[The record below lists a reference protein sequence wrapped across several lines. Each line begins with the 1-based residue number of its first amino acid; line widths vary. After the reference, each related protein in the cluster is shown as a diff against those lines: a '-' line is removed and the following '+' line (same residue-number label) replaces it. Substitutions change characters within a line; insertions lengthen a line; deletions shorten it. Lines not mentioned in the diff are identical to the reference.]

1 VKTILLTLLLTG
13 FGLAAQVPIPAP
25 AASAAPAVPGPGADP
40 GPTRDAFA
48 RAAADRRSAA
58 ATGQPLPGR
67 KPGPA
72 TPVAGP
78 ATPAVT
84 APAAAAPGAP
94 VPAALTPAAPA
105 APTVAGSAK
114 VGAAPNPDDEMV
126 PEGMLKLQKADA
138 DQVLTLYSLFV
149 GRTILRPATL
159 PTPQITFMA
168 QTPLTKREAIQALD
182 VVLGMNG
189 IGMIPVG
196 EKFVKAV
203 ALANVNQSG
212 APFGTGLGEN
222 LPEMG
227 QYVTHIVQL
236 LYAKPSEMIQ
246 ALTPF
251 ASTIPN
257 PILAVDSSQILILRD
272 FAENV
277 KRMLELIK
285 KIDVNVPSEFVSEVI
300 PIKYAI
306 ASDIAGALNSLSS
319 GGGGGATVGSSG
331 TGGGGRTGGLG
342 SRGGGIGG
350 MRGGGLGVSGGMG
363 GVGGMGGMGVGG
375 INQMGA
381 TGAAGAAGGAN
392 ASFTDRIRGII
403 GRAGGAG
410 GAAGSGDI
418 QVIGQTK
425 IISDERTNSL
435 LIYATR
441 EDMRT
446 IKKIIEQLDVVL
458 AQVLLEAV
466 IMEVTLDD
474 SKNFG
479 VSYVQKTPSTAGS
492 FSGIG
497 MVNNGNNL
505 SPFNPFSGVT
515 NATAGSVPGGLSYL
529 GSFGNDLDVTV
540 TALASNSKTRILQRP
555 RIQTSHAVQA
565 SLFVGQ
571 SRPYP
576 TGSYYGGGAYGG
588 YSSIQQMQIGVSID
602 VTPLINQD
610 GLVVMDI
617 HTKIDS
623 VSGTVT
629 IANVGDVPVTSSKE
643 AQAKVA
649 VRDHD
654 TIMLGGLI
662 DTSKSQNNSGIP
674 YLKDIPLLGVL
685 FRSNSKS
692 DSRDELIILIRPTVL
707 PTPEVAALAARS
719 ERNRMPGIRSATQ
732 EFMQEEK
739 KTVQETE
746 KSFKGKEEL
755 ELR

>member
-1 VKTILLTLLLTG
+1 MKIILIALLLTA
-13 FGLAAQVPIPAP
+13 FGLAAQTPPAP
-25 AASAAPAVPGPGADP
+25 VGPAPTAPGVPGATAEP
-40 GPTRDAFA
+40 GPTRDAIA
-48 RAAADRRSAA
+48 RRVAATAAAAQSAA
-58 ATGQPLPGR
+58 AR
-67 KPGPA
+67 KA
-72 TPVAGP
+72 SV
-78 ATPAVT
+78 ATPAPPMVT
-84 APAAAAPGAP
+84 GPTVP
-94 VPAALTPAAPA
+94 VPAGNPAPVGLPAPGPGGVAGVPAPA
-105 APTVAGSAK
+105 KAGGAPR
-114 VGAAPNPDDEMV
+114 DDEMV
-126 PEGMLKLQKADA
+126 PPGMLKLQKADA
-138 DQVLTLYSLFV
+138 DQVLTLYSQFV

-168 QTPLTKREAIQALD
+168 QTDLTVREAVQALD

-189 IGMIPVG
+189 IGMVPFG
-196 EKFVKAV
+196 DKFVKAV
-203 ALANVNQSG
+203 ALANVNQQG
-212 APFGTGLGEN
+212 GVVGEGTARD
-222 LPEMG
+222 LPDMG

-236 LYAKPSEMIQ
+236 KFAKPSEMIQ

-257 PILAVDSSQILILRD
+257 PILAIDSSGILILRD

-277 KRMLELIK
+277 KRMLELID
-285 KIDVNVPSEFVSEVI
+285 KIDVNIPSEFISDVI
-300 PIKYAI
+300 PIKYAL

-331 TGGGGRTGGLG
+331 AGRGGGLG
-342 SRGGGIGG
+342 GGMRGGGGIGG
-350 MRGGGLGVSGGMG
+350 MRSGGLGVSGYSSGVG
-363 GVGGMGGMGVGG
+363 GVGGMGGMG
-375 INQMGA
+375 
-381 TGAAGAAGGAN
+381 AGMNPLGTTAQGMAGGAST
-392 ASFTDRIRGII
+392 SFTDRIKGII
-403 GRAGGAG
+403 GRAGGG
-410 GAAGSGDI
+410 GAAGGSGDI

-441 EDMRT
+441 DDMRT
-446 IKKIIEQLDVVL
+446 IKKIVEQLDVVL
-458 AQVLLEAV
+458 AQVLIEAV
-466 IMEVTLDD
+466 ILEVTLDD

-479 VSYVQKTPSTAGS
+479 VSYVQKQPQGFGH
-492 FSGIG
+492 FSGTG
-497 MVNNGNNL
+497 MINNGNNL
-505 SPFNPFSGVT
+505 SPFNPFSGIT
-515 NATAGSVPGGLSYL
+515 NATANSVPGGLSYL

-540 TALASNSKTRILQRP
+540 TALQSYSKTRILQRP

-565 SLFVGQ
+565 SLFVGE

-602 VTPLINQD
+602 VTPLINPD

-617 HTKIDS
+617 HAKIDS

-662 DTSKSQNNSGIP
+662 NTTKSQNNSGVP
-674 YLKDIPLLGVL
+674 YLKDLPVLGPL
-685 FRSNSKS
+685 FRSSTKD
-692 DSRDELIILIRPTVL
+692 DSRDELILLIRPTVL

-719 ERNRMPGIRSATQ
+719 ERNSMPAVRGAVQ

-739 KTVQETE
+739 QKVLDAE